1 MNKNIEY
8 LMSDKESDKAAKVI
22 AEDTFS
28 GWLEELET
36 QEQPVAC
43 SIDNP
48 DCENC
53 GS

>member
-1 MNKNIEY
+1 MDNNEA
-8 LMSDKESDKAAKVI
+8 DKAAKTI

-28 GWLEELET
+28 GWLGELEEK
-36 QEQPVAC
+36 EQPEVC
-43 SIDNP
+43 SIENP

>member
-1 MNKNIEY
+1 MDDTK
-8 LMSDKESDKAAKVI
+8 STKAAEKL

-28 GWLEELET
+28 GWLNELEEK
-36 QEQPVAC
+36 EQPEVC
-43 SIDNP
+43 SLDNP

>member
-1 MNKNIEY
+1 
-8 LMSDKESDKAAKVI
+8 MSDKGNNKEAEKI

-28 GWLEELET
+28 GWLDELE
-36 QEQPVAC
+36 EKPQPEAC
-43 SIDNP
+43 SIENP